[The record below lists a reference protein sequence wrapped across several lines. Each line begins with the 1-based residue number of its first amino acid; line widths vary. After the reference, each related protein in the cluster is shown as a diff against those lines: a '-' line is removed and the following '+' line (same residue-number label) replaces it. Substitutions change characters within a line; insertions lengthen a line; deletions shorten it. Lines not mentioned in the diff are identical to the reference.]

1 MELHMVWT
9 FRFPYL
15 TSRYMLW
22 TANFVITIFTLAPL
36 RVLNSNI
43 GLRIHT
49 QILTCVAKDD
59 QLTKEQGPFP
69 VGLISRNLIIDILT
83 ACVLPTYSSSEL
95 LNDPLIRM
103 CLQYFCFYIIADG
116 ILSHRIWT
124 QKQLCCITRAM
135 WYQTYLLAKV
145 LVTTDVLTRFVIGMQ
160 PQVH

>member
-15 TSRYMLW
+15 ASRYMLW

-36 RVLNSNI
+36 QVLNSNI
-43 GLRIHT
+43 GLQIHT
-49 QILTCVAKDD
+49 QILTCVANED
-59 QLTKEQGPFP
+59 QLTKEQGPFS
-69 VGLISRNLIIDILT
+69 VGLISGKLSIDILT
-83 ACVLPTYSSSEL
+83 TCVLPTHSSSEL

-116 ILSHRIWT
+116 IFSHRIWT
-124 QKQLCCITRAM
+124 QKQLCCITWAM

-145 LVTTDVLTRFVIGMQ
+145 FVTTDVLTRFVIGMQ